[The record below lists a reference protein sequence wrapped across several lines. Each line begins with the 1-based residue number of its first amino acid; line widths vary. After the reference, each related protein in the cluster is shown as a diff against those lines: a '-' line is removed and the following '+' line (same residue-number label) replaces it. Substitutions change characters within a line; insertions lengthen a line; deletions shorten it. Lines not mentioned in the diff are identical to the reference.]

1 MLFENV
7 STGEERRALNMM
19 SVWTEG
25 DAKPSFFVFFWG
37 VEPESYRLQF
47 ETPFAILF
55 SPVL

>member
-7 STGEERRALNMM
+7 SAGEERRELNMM

-25 DAKPSFFVFFWG
+25 TFIFCLFGGF
-37 VEPESYRLQF
+37 EPES